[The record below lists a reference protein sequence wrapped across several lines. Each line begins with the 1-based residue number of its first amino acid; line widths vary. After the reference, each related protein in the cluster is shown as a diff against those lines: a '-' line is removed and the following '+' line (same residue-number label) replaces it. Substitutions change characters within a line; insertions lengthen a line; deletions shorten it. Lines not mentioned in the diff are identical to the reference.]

1 MAKLSREE
9 LMIKIDS
16 LPLSDDDKI
25 SLMEDVSDSL
35 RTEDTTEL
43 EAVKAELEQA
53 KLDIEDLKAKYK
65 ARFLSG
71 EVMIEDNQV
80 VAPAEEEVIEEVK
93 ESEEPEVVD
102 VQEIFTEEILE
113 EEKKEE
119 EANE

>member
-16 LPLSDDDKI
+16 LPISDDEKI